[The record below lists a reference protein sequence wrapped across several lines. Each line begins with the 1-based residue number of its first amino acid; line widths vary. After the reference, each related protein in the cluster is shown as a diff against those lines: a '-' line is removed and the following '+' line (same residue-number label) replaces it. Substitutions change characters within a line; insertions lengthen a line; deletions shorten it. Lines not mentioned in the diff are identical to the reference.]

1 MTKAETIRKL
11 SEELGLSIKDTEALY
26 DSFVGGM
33 TTLLKNEVG
42 LTIPGLGTFS
52 ASIRD
57 EHESYSPH
65 HQKKV
70 TIPARRVVHFN
81 QSVAVKKAINGEDE
95 DEL

>member
-11 SEELGLSIKDTEALY
+11 SDELGLSIKETESLY
-26 DSFVGGM
+26 DTFVGGM

-42 LTIPGLGTFS
+42 LTIPGLGTFTS
-52 ASIRD
+52 DIRD

-65 HQKKV
+65 HKQKVK
-70 TIPARRVVHFN
+70 IPAKRVVHFN
-81 QSVAVKKAINGEDE
+81 QSVAIKKALNGEE